1 MRTSKYFRYLTA
13 MIIALGTSFNVFAQ
27 ERNLKIYFNEY
38 VSGETTPRMYVTDDH
53 PNSGYDVPLGVTVSQ
68 EGATWAGTSRFF
80 EWVTVS
86 VTDRVIADF
95 VSTSDKKHS
104 KLKLSFTSFPYEIN
118 TIQWNVMND
127 LLSGSVTNWFQNYNV
142 TTKCVPVSGNGF
154 SYTEENWSMNIFT
167 HSTTFNQGDI
177 PWQSGATLNGLRS
190 FEISEKYETKVGV
203 GSWTWWDVGEAEL
216 NDKNRTFIKA
226 GWNGKAGTESNIN
239 DDDENWAFKVKF
251 TLPDIRLR
259 FADGRSGYIINTDET
274 NVKLLGEITAHA
286 GAVVPTDNPQDP
298 DDFHYEFSE
307 SSNGQIIELGNVKYL
322 GRAYKNG
329 TITAIKK
336 AGTVDVTVRLMRG
349 NREVTS
355 YTQTITVRK
364 YSVSA
369 DSPQIAIAFADGN
382 KGYDVTVGD
391 ANAQIQG
398 VITKSGKDDFD
409 NTVST
414 TTATN
419 NPNGYHF
426 EYTSANDDI
435 ATIDRTTGKIT
446 AKKDGDVN
454 ISAVLMNG
462 NTAIS
467 KQYTYTLHVFA
478 KHEGLEFRRINTYH
492 YSDASNQY
500 EYTEYILGWP
510 VTRSADR
517 TTWNVGTTS
526 SNANYDWKSNNLL
539 RVNTSINN
547 TSDYGVNDW
556 KQIASFST
564 GEYSYWRAICQE
576 IAFDVYVP
584 KYTKS
589 VTQYSF
595 AGNAAIGSK
604 KTHSTG
610 RYSNSTGDCKY
621 GFEINY
627 LNQKW
632 DNGKPVNEQISLEQ
646 ANTKLMD
653 RMWNTN
659 AAVVTETFARSGA
672 SSYTSNVG
680 AANAIIREID
690 NVTSPKCNENRK
702 LTVYFAV
709 MSYLWND
716 ESYPGDV
723 SIGFKGTPEYTYYA
737 SVTYHKNDG
746 TGAIWG
752 TDEFNTQSKT
762 ETKALFSQWSD
773 APTRDGYTFM
783 GWSTDPNSETA
794 TAEYNLHD
802 SFSIYDTENGGGM
815 GPVNLYAI
823 WKANKYIVELRSLP
837 TSNYE
842 VYGHV
847 MVTYDADMPSV
858 NVDGATLTAPYIK
871 GYDFGGYYDYANNQY
886 TTCYYDKDMKSV
898 HVWDK
903 TDNLYISAKWLPH
916 TVIVH
921 LDADGGENYGISQ
934 FTILYGAKL
943 PTTAEGVQKPSKNGY
958 TFGGYFTKR
967 NGAGTQYYMAD
978 MTVAG
983 NGRWYV
989 DEPEVTLY
997 AKWIPN
1003 NYLVTLNRQG
1013 GTGGTGSVTGT
1024 YGQPLPS
1031 GKTAPTKPGYEFKGY
1046 YSSQNQE
1053 YYEAMGQDYG
1063 GRQYY
1068 DKDMNAV
1075 EPWDLTYSETI
1086 YAHWKPATFIVTLDA
1101 DGGVLPNPVVEDNAE
1116 NFAITKVSNS
1126 VMTIP
1131 FVYSPEAK
1139 KTHDLVHSTAKK
1151 PGYEL
1156 LGWYDSNG
1164 VKVIS
1169 VDEKSRNCTITDN
1182 GGYWTEGGT
1191 VWNHIGDITLKAK
1204 YRQKYQTPYENVIA
1218 FDNEKV
1224 EAGEDWLW
1232 AVVNDLVGSAQEV
1245 YQKTGQ
1251 KTMIFD
1257 LRNSTNM
1264 WTGNKFNRSD
1274 VMESLQGEECVSP
1287 NLLVYF
1293 NDNGDGWQSKDCYNA
1308 ISLDNVCKDLRVT
1321 DRYPIKI
1328 LETFNAVKA
1337 SYARDAGIVDAETQQ
1352 AQKSS
1357 WGTLCLPYSVKNNT
1371 SDVQYYWLRS
1381 MTNNYMEFEE
1391 FEDDAVIPANTPVLY
1406 RRTDGDVS
1414 SRINIVETNKNVPK
1428 NMAYQAVTIDYA
1440 NVGNLVEGTYPL
1452 VSADATIHEWE
1463 FRGNLQTSV
1472 FCGKDYNKDKILPA
1486 GAVQVDK
1493 GDVYYFKQNKF
1504 THLLPRRVINGVTYA
1519 AGKMTLYPYRA
1530 YFYQKDSG
1538 SSAKVSQ
1545 YSILVMG
1552 EDGTLDITD
1561 LLFGD
1566 GEGDGKIYD
1575 LSGVR
1580 VMKPVKGRL
1589 YIVNGQKKVYR

>member
-1 MRTSKYFRYLTA
+1 MRTSKYFRYLIA
-13 MIIALGTSFNVFAQ
+13 MIMALGTSANVFAQ
-27 ERNLKIYFNEY
+27 ERVLKIYFNET
-38 VSGETTPRMYVTDDH
+38 SDTATGPRIYVTDDH
-53 PNSGYDVPLGVTVSQ
+53 PNSSYDIPLGTKVSVK
-68 EGATWAGTSRFF
+68 GVTWATGARWFGF
-80 EWVTVS
+80 LQQS
-86 VTDRVIADF
+86 VTDRVLADYENSEQMASHLKISF
-95 VSTSDKKHS
+95 LDEYGNST
-104 KLKLSFTSFPYEIN
+104 FPYEVDTIKWN
-118 TIQWNVMND
+118 TMND
-127 LLSGSVTNWFQNYNV
+127 LFSGTVFGDAFDNLQISTVCTPAKGQA
-142 TTKCVPVSGNGF
+142 S
-154 SYTEENWSMNIFT
+154 SYTEEHWELNPFARNTSFT
-167 HSTTFNQGDI
+167 QSNFPST
-177 PWQSGATLNGLRS
+177 SGMILNGLKS
-190 FEISEKYETKVGV
+190 FELSEKNFFRIKVPIIG
-203 GSWTWWDVGEAEL
+203 WTLYSRQTEL
-216 NDKNRTFIKA
+216 NDRCREFIKA
-226 GWNGKAGTESNIN
+226 GWNGSYTNPKVRN
-239 DDDENWAFKVKF
+239 DNGQLIDIEGDDRYWAFKVVF
-251 TLPDIRLR
+251 TLPDIRMR
-259 FADGRSGYIINTDET
+259 FADGRSTNVIKTDET

-307 SSNGQIIELGNVKYL
+307 SSNGQIIELGKVSYL
-322 GRAYKNG
+322 GRSYKNG

-349 NREVTS
+349 NREVSS
-355 YTQTITVRK
+355 YTQTIYVRD
-364 YSVSA
+364 YEITA
-369 DSPQIAIAFADGN
+369 NAPQIAIAFADGN

-391 ANAQIQG
+391 DNAQIQG
-398 VITKSGKDDFD
+398 VITKGGKDNKG

-419 NPNGYHF
+419 NLNGYHF
-426 EYTSANDDI
+426 EYSSGNTDV
-435 ATIDRTTGKIT
+435 ATIDKTTGKIT
-446 AKKDGDVN
+446 AKKEGDVN

-462 NTAIS
+462 NVPITEF
-467 KQYTYTLHVFA
+467 YNYTLHVFA
-478 KHEGLEFRRINTYH
+478 KHEGLEFRRINTYK
-492 YSDASNQY
+492 YSESGNTNYHSWKVTATNSQSY
-500 EYTEYILGWP
+500 EWQ
-510 VTRSADR
+510 
-517 TTWNVGTTS
+517 
-526 SNANYDWKSNNLL
+526 SNNLL
-539 RVNTSINN
+539 RVNTSISGNFVTDVNN
-547 TSDYGVNDW
+547 W

-564 GEYSYWRAICQE
+564 NSSNHWRGIVQE
-576 IAFDVYVP
+576 IAFDLYVP
-584 KYTKS
+584 KYTKAS
-589 VTQYSF
+589 ARYSM
-595 AGNAAIGSK
+595 AGNVSIG
-604 KTHSTG
+604 T
-610 RYSNSTGDCKY
+610 SNKGNCRY
-621 GFEINY
+621 GFELYY
-627 LNQKW
+627 LNE
-632 DNGKPVNEQISLEQ
+632 GSQISLDE
-646 ANTKLMD
+646 ANNKLLNYSWD
-653 RMWNTN
+653 TYTTGDFNSDKNT
-659 AAVVTETFARSGA
+659 
-672 SSYTSNVG
+672 
-680 AANAIIREID
+680 IIRWGTDRYNSSGVGDGGYYDRATD
-690 NVTSPKCNENRK
+690 NVTSPKRNENRK
-702 LTVYFAV
+702 LTVYFAAIA
-709 MSYLWND
+709 YLWNNY
-716 ESYPGDV
+716 SYPGNV
-723 SIGFKGTPEYTYYA
+723 SIGFKGIPEYTYYT
-737 SVTYHKNDG
+737 SITYHKNDG

-762 ETKALFSQWSD
+762 ETKELFSQWSD
-773 APTRDGYTFM
+773 APTRDGYTFL

-794 TAEYNLHD
+794 TVEYNLRD
-802 SFSIYDTENGGGM
+802 KFSIYDTENGGGM
-815 GPVNLYAI
+815 GPVNLYAV
-823 WKANKYIVELRSLP
+823 WKANKYLVELRNLP
-837 TSNYE
+837 TSNYQ
-842 VYGHV
+842 VLDHV
-847 MVTYDADMPSV
+847 IATYDADMPSV
-858 NVDGATLTAPYIK
+858 NADGATLTAPTIH
-871 GYDFGGYYDYANNQY
+871 GYDFAGYYDYVNGRYN
-886 TTCYYDKDMKSV
+886 TCYYDKDMKSV

-997 AKWIPN
+997 AYWIPN

-1013 GTGGTGSVTGT
+1013 GTGGTGSVAGT

-1031 GKTAPTKPGYEFKGY
+1031 GKTAPTKVGYEFRGY
-1046 YSSQNQE
+1046 YSNKNDEWAESQGDDT
-1053 YYEAMGQDYG
+1053 YYG
-1063 GRQYY
+1063 GKQYY
-1068 DKDMNAV
+1068 DKDMNGV
-1075 EPWDLTYSETI
+1075 EPWDKTDGDTI
-1086 YAHWKPATFIVTLDA
+1086 FAHWAPATYIVTLDA
-1101 DGGVLPNPVVEDNAE
+1101 NGGVLPKNVVDKNKQNFDIAE
-1116 NFAITKVSNS
+1116 GSNGVITITYKYKTGKSN
-1126 VMTIP
+1126 T
-1131 FVYSPEAK
+1131 
-1139 KTHDLVHSTAKK
+1139 LVHAEAKK

-1156 LGWYDSNG
+1156 LGWFVGD
-1164 VKVIS
+1164 VKVIDAS
-1169 VDEKSRNCTITDN
+1169 ETSRNCVITDN
-1182 GGYWTEGGT
+1182 GGYWTENGLKY
-1191 VWNHIGDITLKAK
+1191 NHAGDLTLTAQYRKK
-1204 YRQKYQTPYENVIA
+1204 YKYADNVIT
-1218 FDNEKV
+1218 FGKDENGNPEKV
-1224 EAGEDWLW
+1224 EPDEDWLYS
-1232 AVVNDLVGSAQEV
+1232 VVNDLVGAAKDV
-1245 YQKTGQ
+1245 YDNEPGNPQ
-1251 KTMIFD
+1251 TMVFD
-1257 LRNSTNM
+1257 LRESINR
-1264 WTGNKFNRSD
+1264 WTDGNYNCQK
-1274 VMESLQGEECVSP
+1274 VMEDLQKPENAEFISP

-1293 NDNGDGWQSKDCYNA
+1293 NDESYNADKCYNA
-1308 ISLDNVCKDLRVT
+1308 VTIDNNCKDLRVT

-1337 SYARDAGIVDAETQQ
+1337 SYARDAGIVDDETKQ
-1352 AQKSS
+1352 ARKSS

-1391 FEDDAVIPANTPVLY
+1391 FEDDVVIPANTPVLY

-1472 FCGKDYNKDKILPA
+1472 FCGKDYNKDKTLPA